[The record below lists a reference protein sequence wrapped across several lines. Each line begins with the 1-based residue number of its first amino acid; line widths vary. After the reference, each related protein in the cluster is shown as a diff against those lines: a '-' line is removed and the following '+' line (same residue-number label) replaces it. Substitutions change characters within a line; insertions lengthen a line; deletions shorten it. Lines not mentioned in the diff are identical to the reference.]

1 MRGVHFIQSS
11 AEIINNAAE
20 RLFLVQSATI
30 LNCFSCHQQ
39 YILLI
44 KQNIFYQKNIWLKIT
59 KISPKLTAARNQLSL
74 YILHGEGS
82 WNQEERLRNSGSCT
96 QIVAKPAETGSPLA
110 NNGGGEERGVWGICL
125 NIFHNNGSNFFLIYY
140 F

>member
-39 YILLI
+39 YILLG
-44 KQNIFYQKNIWLKIT
+44 KHNIFYQKNI
-59 KISPKLTAARNQLSL
+59 
-74 YILHGEGS
+74 
-82 WNQEERLRNSGSCT
+82 
-96 QIVAKPAETGSPLA
+96 
-110 NNGGGEERGVWGICL
+110 
-125 NIFHNNGSNFFLIYY
+125 
-140 F
+140 